1 MSPLQ
6 NNIQL
11 FSGGFKKI
19 FSVVA
24 RVDRLHIPIVGD
36 LVVDVELEVG
46 GRDGAL
52 AGAGHHLALVELGL
66 AAGGQPGLQVI
77 FHLRLVVTAIVQT
90 SVLLPREERV

>member
-52 AGAGHHLALVELGL
+52 AGAGHHNSVPRTGSQSPL
-66 AAGGQPGLQVI
+66 QP
-77 FHLRLVVTAIVQT
+77 
-90 SVLLPREERV
+90 